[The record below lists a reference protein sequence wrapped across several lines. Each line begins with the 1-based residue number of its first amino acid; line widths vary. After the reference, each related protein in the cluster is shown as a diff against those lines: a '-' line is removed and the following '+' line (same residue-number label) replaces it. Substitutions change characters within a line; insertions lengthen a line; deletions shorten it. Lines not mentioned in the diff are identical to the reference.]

1 MFNLFSKD
9 PYELNWGNVT
19 PDGFNEEKK
28 EVINIFNFDI
38 SSAEKISRCVI
49 FSVGKIIWINK
60 HIIKGTKQKVIFD
73 LRGQPITFLDRARK
87 MKQDIL
93 KQVTQIK
100 PDVIVDIEI
109 LI

>member
-9 PYELNWGNVT
+9 PYGLNWGNVT
-19 PDGFNEEKK
+19 PDGVNEEKK

-38 SSAEKISRCVI
+38 SSAEKIFRCVI

-60 HIIKGTKQKVIFD
+60 HIINGTKQKVIFD

-93 KQVTQIK
+93 QQVTQIK
-100 PDVIVDIEI
+100 PDIIVDIEI